1 VTLDE
6 DDASIQTQE
15 PTRSPRFFH
24 ISRNE
29 FTTGGVTFGELLTID
44 DVTDRER
51 YRIQLEER
59 TEQLEALNRVV
70 RHDIRND
77 MAVIHGWSET
87 LRDHVDKEGQDAL
100 DRVLRKST
108 HVIELTETARD
119 FVDSLTGDAVLEAKP
134 TDLGD
139 VLTTEIQAARDSFPN
154 ATFRVPADPP

>member
-1 VTLDE
+1 MT
-6 DDASIQTQE
+6 
-15 PTRSPRFFH
+15 SP
-24 ISRNE
+24 I
-29 FTTGGVTFGELLTID
+29 G
-44 DVTDRER
+44 ER

-134 TDLGD
+134 TDLG
-139 VLTTEIQAARDSFPN
+139 TC
-154 ATFRVPADPP
+154 